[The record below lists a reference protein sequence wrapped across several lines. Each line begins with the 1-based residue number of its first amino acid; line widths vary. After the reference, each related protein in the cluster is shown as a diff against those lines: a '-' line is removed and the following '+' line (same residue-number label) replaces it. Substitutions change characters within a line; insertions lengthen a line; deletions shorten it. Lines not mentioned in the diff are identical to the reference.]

1 MEFSTKSM
9 TSPPPPLVK
18 KSKKTEK
25 FKFDALPLQNLKIWK
40 LWILEKNISFKH
52 LLSDWRQTQL

>member
-25 FKFDALPLQNLKIWK
+25 FKFDMLPLQKFENLKIMNFWK
-40 LWILEKNISFKH
+40 KH
-52 LLSDWRQTQL
+52 KL